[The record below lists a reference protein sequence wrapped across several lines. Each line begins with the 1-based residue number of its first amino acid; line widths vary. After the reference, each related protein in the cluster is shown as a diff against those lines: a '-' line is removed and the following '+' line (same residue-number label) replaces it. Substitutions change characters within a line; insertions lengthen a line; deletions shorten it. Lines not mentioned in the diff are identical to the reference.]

1 MTKEIRVRAPRFDL
15 SSVPAD
21 WLAGDPVASDLVDA
35 LSLIFPE
42 GERFFIRSVLH
53 FAEAY
58 EGDPELRAA
67 VKGFVGQE
75 GRHGH
80 EHERMNRMIAGG
92 RGSKRAEATRR
103 FLTFYR
109 RAFYGGDAR
118 KWGIEQIA
126 PPVLRLSATAALEH
140 MTATLAEVALGGKV
154 LEDAH
159 PEIARLLRWHAVE
172 EIEHRAVSFD
182 VLERVDARLRTRVA
196 GVGIGLGVLGV
207 AWVVAF
213 AHLRASNPLPRPVGD
228 LPAESRAAARRF
240 WGRAGRTVPEVARA
254 LRRYVSRDFH
264 PDADGRAH
272 EVKEVRARLE
282 RVQAAYEQVLTE
294 LAA

>member
-58 EGDPELRAA
+58 ESDPALRAA

-80 EHERMNRMIAGG
+80 EHERMNRMIKGG
-92 RGSKRAEATRR
+92 RGSQRAEATRR

-109 RAFYGGDAR
+109 RAFYGGDGQ

-159 PEIARLLRWHAVE
+159 PEIARMLRWHAVE

-213 AHLRASNPLPRPVGD
+213 AHLRASNPAARSG
-228 LPAESRAAARRF
+228 ENAAARRF
-240 WGRAGRTVPEVARA
+240 WGRAGRAVPEVARA

-272 EVKEVRARLE
+272 EAKDVRARLE
-282 RVQAAYEQVLTE
+282 RVQAAYEQVLME